1 MGVNVHAETFKLRD
15 ELSNVIQ
22 YALDEDERIDW
33 TDSED
38 DPNVGQVLRDL
49 AECLIARG
57 WVTGHPDEQTTN
69 HTDGGRA

>member
-15 ELSNVIQ
+15 ELSTVIQ

-33 TDSED
+33 TDVTRED
-38 DPNVGQVLRDL
+38 VAGQVLRDL
-49 AECLIARG
+49 AEGLIARG

-69 HTDGGRA
+69 HTDGSK